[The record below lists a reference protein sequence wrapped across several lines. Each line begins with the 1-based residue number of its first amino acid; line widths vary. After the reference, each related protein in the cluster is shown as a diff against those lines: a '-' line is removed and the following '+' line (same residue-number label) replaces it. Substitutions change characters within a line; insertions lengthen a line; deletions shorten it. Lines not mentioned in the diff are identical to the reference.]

1 MRQAIASRFLLS
13 GGNIFFLKR
22 RQKLCLNLSIKKER
36 IVQLIYGKS
45 GKNRYKHNTPAKAT
59 QQILATH
66 LNYNP
71 LHLNNSTEHLGETL
85 QQKARGDT
93 KGTRQTKPR
102 GSDKKPRIINQVAA
116 DAFSTATFLLSLR
129 LSDFSFRML
138 VRGPSPTFL
147 IFPLIAVPVRRQA
160 IDLPSPGIATSN
172 LLSKSQ
178 ISFAKRASELCGGG
192 DGIDV

>member
-1 MRQAIASRFLLS
+1 LQDFFI
-13 GGNIFFLKR
+13 FLKR
-22 RQKLCLNLSIKKER
+22 RQKLCLNLLIKKKR
-36 IVQLIYGKS
+36 IAQLIYRKS

-59 QQILATH
+59 QRTPETN
-66 LNYNP
+66 LNNNP
-71 LHLNNSTEHLGETL
+71 LHLNNSTQHLGETP
-85 QQKARGDT
+85 QQNARGDT

-116 DAFSTATFLLSLR
+116 GAFSKKTFLLSLR
-129 LSDFSFRML
+129 LSDFSFRTP

-147 IFPLIAVPVRRQA
+147 FFPLIAIPVRRQA

-178 ISFAKRASELCGGG
+178 ISSAKRASGLCGGG
-192 DGIDV
+192 DGIGV